1 MSTTPVDI
9 SIMGRTFT
17 IATPE
22 AERRTLLQ
30 AVDMLNEKID
40 TITKQGRIVETD
52 KIAIIAALNLTHDLL
67 KLTISGGLDVAT
79 LEHKLSHM
87 SRLCDEAL
95 GTPAK

>member
-1 MSTTPVDI
+1 MNPTPVDI
-9 SIMGRTFT
+9 TIMGRTFT

-30 AVDMLNEKID
+30 AVDMLNDKID

-52 KIAIIAALNLTHDLL
+52 KIAIIAALNLAHDLL

-79 LEHKLSHM
+79 LEHKITHM

-95 GTPAK
+95 ASTPK